1 MEWSTNEET
10 LLVSLVR
17 AKADATDLSKFM
29 LVKEVFKSVGKTLSE
44 NCSREFTAACVAKK
58 FKYLLENW
66 RCFICFITKP
76 SIYYVEEN
84 NWVLASADYMLNH
97 TEHESFKN
105 RSFRIHGM
113 PNFNI
118 LGELFEF
125 YGIEE
130 IDFQLMSLEL
140 QDA

>member
-1 MEWSTNEET
+1 MELSTNEET
-10 LLVSLVR
+10 LLVSHVR

-29 LVKEVFKSVGKTLSE
+29 LVKEPG
-44 NCSREFTAACVAKK
+44 
-58 FKYLLENW
+58 
-66 RCFICFITKP
+66 
-76 SIYYVEEN
+76 IYYVEEN

-97 TEHESFKN
+97 TEHN

-113 PNFNI
+113 PNFNV

-125 YGIEE
+125 YDMEG